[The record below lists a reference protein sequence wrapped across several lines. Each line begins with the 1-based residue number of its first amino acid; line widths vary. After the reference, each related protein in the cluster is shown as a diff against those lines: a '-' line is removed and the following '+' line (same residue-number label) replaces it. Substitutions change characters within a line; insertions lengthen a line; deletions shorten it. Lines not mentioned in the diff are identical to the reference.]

1 MRKIILLSFAILF
14 ALSSFAQQDQQY
26 TQFMYNKLSYNPAYA
41 GSMGLICATG
51 IMRSQWLGLE
61 GAPNTQ
67 LISMDASFYERRV
80 GLGVN
85 LVRHNIGV
93 SDRYDFDAAYA
104 YHVEVGKGMLGI
116 GIQGTAR
123 YLKANFADERI
134 IAIQA
139 ASTDASIPMGMQTKL
154 LPNFGF
160 GLYYN
165 DDRTYV
171 GLSAPRLIENNI
183 DFLQESAII
192 SREVRHLYLMGGY
205 LMDLSEDVQ
214 FHPQL
219 LVKYAQNVPLD
230 VDVNLS
236 AILSGK
242 YVIGAT
248 FRVGGSTDG
257 APIESVDLLFSAQ
270 LRNNLIFG
278 ISYDVTVSALKS
290 YNSGSLEAMV
300 RYCFKG
306 IESGGKKEQEEFMNP
321 RFF

>member
-1 MRKIILLSFAILF
+1 MRKIILLSIALLF

-67 LISMDASFYERRV
+67 LISMDASFYEKRV

-85 LVRHNIGV
+85 LVRHSIGV

-104 YHVEVGKGMLGI
+104 YRLEVGKGMLGI

-123 YLKANFADERI
+123 YLKVNFADERI

-139 ASTDASIPMGMQTKL
+139 ADASIPVGMQTKL

-165 DDRTYV
+165 DDRTYI

-183 DFLQESAII
+183 DFSQESAII

-205 LMDLSEDVQ
+205 LIDISNEVQ
-214 FHPQL
+214 LHPQL

-230 VDVNLS
+230 VDVNIS

-242 YVIGAT
+242 YVVGAT
-248 FRVGGSTDG
+248 FRVGGSSDTG
-257 APIESVDLLFSAQ
+257 PVESVDLLFSAQ
-270 LRNNLIFG
+270 LRDNLIFG

-306 IESGGKKEQEEFMNP
+306 IETGSKKEKEEFLNP

>member
-1 MRKIILLSFAILF
+1 MKKILLLSIAFLF

-26 TQFMYNKLSYNPAYA
+26 TQFMYNKLSLSYNPAYA
-41 GSMGLICATG
+41 GSMGLICATA
-51 IMRSQWLGLE
+51 ITRNQWLGLE

-67 LISMDASFYERRV
+67 LISLDASFYERRI

-85 LVRHNIGV
+85 LVRHNIGI

-104 YHVEVGKGMLGI
+104 YHIEVGKGMLGI

-123 YLKANFADERI
+123 YLKANFADV
-134 IAIQA
+134 
-139 ASTDASIPMGMQTKL
+139 
-154 LPNFGF
+154 PNFGF

-183 DFLQESAII
+183 DFSQESAII
-192 SREVRHLYLMGGY
+192 SREVRHLYLMGGH
-205 LMDLSEDVQ
+205 LIDVSNDVQ
-214 FHPQL
+214 FHPQI

-236 AILSGK
+236 AVLSGR
-242 YVIGAT
+242 YVVGAT

-270 LRNNLIFG
+270 IKNNLIFG
-278 ISYDVTVSALKS
+278 ISYDVTVSELKS

-300 RYCFKG
+300 RYCFRG
-306 IESGGKKEQEEFMNP
+306 IETGGTKEKEEFMNP